1 MPQVAE
7 SYPNLHDVFAEKRR
21 VDHTELFTNALYAT
35 YGAPGSVRYGERVGQ
50 ALATA
55 EARVAAKDARE
66 DSAVTPTANS
76 SSSDDDDDG
85 DDGEGDEPAVTT
97 VTTVTDAVLR
107 STETAKED
115 NALAA
120 IGLSLLHRAIQLN
133 CLPPPPSPPPPPSS
147 R

>member
-66 DSAVTPTANS
+66 DSAVTPTADS
-76 SSSDDDDDG
+76 GSSDDDSGG
-85 DDGEGDEPAVTT
+85 DDDEPAVTT

-133 CLPPPPSPPPPPSS
+133 CLPPPPPPPAPPSS